1 MTQTFDNYLASTQ
14 ANIPVFDFIINILL
28 TALLAFFLSK
38 IYEKYGN
45 SLSNRREFGK
55 TFLLIAV
62 TTTLIISVVKSS
74 LALSLGLVGALSVIR
89 FRAAIKEPEELA
101 YLFLAIAIGLGL
113 GADQGAITVIAFV
126 LIGALVMIIKKYS
139 SISHEDQNLFLTIR
153 SEKPGSIEIEDI
165 LATLKKYCDV
175 VDLRRLDESNSVF
188 EAAFM
193 VEARNFDQMNL
204 AKKELQ
210 NNNDMITIQ
219 YLDNRGLL

>member
-1 MTQTFDNYLASTQ
+1 MAQTFDNFLASTQ
-14 ANIPVFDFIINILL
+14 ANIPVFSFIINILL
-28 TALLAFFLSK
+28 SAILAFILSK

-55 TFLLIAV
+55 TFLLITV

-101 YLFLAIAIGLGL
+101 YLFLAIAIGLGF
-113 GADQGAITVIAFV
+113 GADQGAITLIAFV
-126 LIGALVMIIKKYS
+126 MISVLVMIVKKYTS
-139 SISHEDQNLFLTIR
+139 NSHEDQNLFLTIR
-153 SEKPGSIEIEDI
+153 SEKPGSIEIEDVV
-165 LATLKKYCDV
+165 ATLTKYCDA
-175 VDLRRLDESNSVF
+175 VDLRRLDESNSVL

-193 VEARNFDQMNL
+193 VEARNFEQMNL

-210 NNNDMITIQ
+210 KLNNTITIQ